1 MSKTSDRVTR
11 MLALIP
17 YLKENPRIEVS
28 EVARKF
34 SVSEQTIESDVI
46 KLFMCGLPRGLPDD
60 LIEID
65 YDALKNDGIIEIRN
79 ADFINRPVKILQ
91 SEAFSTLVALE
102 TLRASATSPASF
114 CQLLPQLDPVFY
126 PALAQSLYIRITNDK
141 FNPMNSL
148 PEHMVYGIT
157 STSAD
162 TDHLNDRFFLSC
174 IR

>member
-1 MSKTSDRVTR
+1 MFENRFDKIHTLDSGQTS
-11 MLALIP
+11 
-17 YLKENPRIEVS
+17 S
-28 EVARKF
+28 F
-34 SVSEQTIESDVI
+34 
-46 KLFMCGLPRGLPDD
+46 GL
-60 LIEID
+60 
-65 YDALKNDGIIEIRN
+65 
-79 ADFINRPVKILQ
+79 
-91 SEAFSTLVALE
+91 
-102 TLRASATSPASF
+102 ATSPASF